1 MFSPLPPG
9 RMSLFYAEAD
19 FTLFRGSPCLLP
31 AKGAQKSPKSYV
43 CFWSVFTTPAPFPN
57 ILPLLFWIFL
67 LSSHVEN
74 ANIFPAEDAVP
85 GDSKLL
91 LLKIL
96 GWYWML
102 GPGQRWGERISPQ
115 LRSHIVTPLLL
126 IKSAGSQRPL
136 DSFIGSC
143 MAVVLNA

>member
-1 MFSPLPPG
+1 
-9 RMSLFYAEAD
+9 MSLFYAEAD

-85 GDSKLL
+85 GGAVAAPPTEVVGTDRGLTIAPVITTFTVCPPSD
-91 LLKIL
+91 
-96 GWYWML
+96 
-102 GPGQRWGERISPQ
+102 PQ
-115 LRSHIVTPLLL
+115 S
-126 IKSAGSQRPL
+126 
-136 DSFIGSC
+136 
-143 MAVVLNA
+143 